1 MGASVD
7 TRYYHS
13 WPCLPALLDLDE
25 GSSNGKEY
33 EQGKEIITV

>member
-13 WPCLPALLDLDE
+13 WTGLRILLDLDE
-25 GSSNGKEY
+25 DSPNGKEW
-33 EQGKEIITV
+33 EGCRDRTAV